1 MSRGNN
7 ATFTCSAVG
16 NGTLEITWRLPT
28 GEIVDAGQEMSEVWS
43 VSSTLTIP
51 DITAA
56 DGGNYTCLVENEAG
70 VSEATAV
77 LSVPLYISGEQVGL
91 NTSNGSMENITCM
104 IEGFPVTYVWEKMDE
119 VNVSANGSGS
129 GIGSGSG
136 SMTMPEQTY
145 SPVMIGRVLEF
156 NPILF
161 GAEGVYR
168 CVALRD
174 VGDEVTSDAITVT
187 SE

>member
-1 MSRGNN
+1 M
-7 ATFTCSAVG
+7 
-16 NGTLEITWRLPT
+16 P
-28 GEIVDAGQEMSEVWS
+28 EVWS
-43 VSSTLTIP
+43 VNSTLTIP
-51 DITAA
+51 DVTAA
-56 DGGNYTCLVENEAG
+56 DGGSYVCLVENEAG

-104 IEGFPVTYVWEKMDE
+104 IEGFPITYVWEKMDE
-119 VNVSANGSGS
+119 VNVSDSGSVSGSGS
-129 GIGSGSG
+129 GSVSGSGSGSVSGSGSGSVSVSGSGSG
-136 SMTMPEQTY
+136 SMIMPEETY
-145 SPVMIGRVLEF
+145 SLVMIGRVLEF

-168 CVALRD
+168 CVAIGD

-187 SE
+187 SK

>member
-16 NGTLEITWRLPT
+16 SGTLEITWRLPT
-28 GEIVDAGQEMSEVWS
+28 GEIVDAGQEMLEVWS
-43 VSSTLTIP
+43 VSSTLTIS
-51 DITAA
+51 DVTAA
-56 DGGNYTCLVENEAG
+56 DGGSYACLVENEAG

-104 IEGFPVTYVWEKMDE
+104 IEGFPITYVWEKMDG
-119 VNVSANGSGS
+119 VNVSDSASAS
-129 GIGSGSG
+129 GSGSG
-136 SMTMPEQTY
+136 SMMMPEETY
-145 SPVMIGRVLEF
+145 SPVMMGQVLEF

-174 VGDEVTSDAITVT
+174 VGDEVTSEPITVT

>member
-1 MSRGNN
+1 MSRRNN
-7 ATFTCSAVG
+7 DTFTCSAVG

-28 GEIVDAGQEMSEVWS
+28 GEIVDAGQERPEVWS
-43 VSSTLTIP
+43 VSSTLP
-51 DITAA
+51 VSDVTAA
-56 DGGNYTCLVENEAG
+56 DGGSYTCLVENEAG

-104 IEGFPVTYVWEKMDE
+104 IEGFPITYVWEKMGE
-119 VNVSANGSGS
+119 VNVSDSSANGSGS
-129 GIGSGSG
+129 
-136 SMTMPEQTY
+136 MMMPEVTY
-145 SPVMIGRVLEF
+145 SPVLMGRILEF

-168 CVALRD
+168 CVAIGD
-174 VGDEVTSDAITVT
+174 VGDEVTSEPITVT